1 MPKTFEIRN
10 DVFVTGSVASD
21 EKELREYFRANIDKL
36 MIAFDECKKLL
47 NVKNYSMLINNIRK
61 KNTLGVCISAKN
73 TISIDIRRYN
83 LKDIV
88 STIIHEMTHA
98 QQFETKKLSHKNA
111 KISVFENKEYKVVDN
126 NKDHDAYL
134 NLPWE
139 IEARAN
145 QEKYIDQVWNVV
157 SSTKKSKKKKSA

>member
-1 MPKTFEIRN
+1 
-10 DVFVTGSVASD
+10 
-21 EKELREYFRANIDKL
+21 

-83 LKDIV
+83 LKGIV

-98 QQFETKKLSHKNA
+98 QQFETKKLTHKNA

-145 QEKYIDQVWNVV
+145 EEKYINQVMKVV
-157 SSTKKSKKKKSA
+157 SSQKTKKKNKSA